1 MATRKSPPVS
11 GGDRD
16 LPPRRG
22 PKAARGQIAERILAA
37 ARTSFAT
44 RGYAGTTLRDVA
56 GTAGVD
62 RALVTYYFDSKAGL
76 LAAAI
81 QPPEGFI
88 EDAMRASSA
97 PLRARGRALTE
108 NMLTQWETP
117 GLAEVLRSIILTAA
131 HEPAAMQRLRGVL
144 TGSLLAA
151 VAGHLDD
158 DERTLRAGLA
168 ASQLIGVAM
177 ARYVWR
183 VGALAELDRDQ
194 VVRYVAPTIQHYL
207 TGRLPARPQ
216 PPAVPAARTEATV
229 HPPHP

>member
-1 MATRKSPPVS
+1 MTTRKSAPAP
-11 GGDRD
+11 GRKRD

-22 PKAARGQIAERILAA
+22 PKAARGEIAERILVA

-44 RGYAGTTLRDVA
+44 RGYAGTTLHDVA
-56 GTAGVD
+56 AAAGVD
-62 RALVTYYFDSKAGL
+62 RALVTYYFTGKAGL

-88 EDAMRASSA
+88 EDVLRASSA
-97 PLRARGRALTE
+97 PLRQRGRALAE

-131 HEPAAMQRLRGVL
+131 HEPTAMQRLRGVF
-144 TGSLLAA
+144 TGNLLAA
-151 VAGHLDD
+151 VAGHLGD
-158 DERTLRAGLA
+158 DERTLRAGLV

-194 VVRYVAPTIQHYL
+194 VVRYIAPTIQRYL
-207 TGRLPARPQ
+207 TGRLPGP
-216 PPAVPAARTEATV
+216 
-229 HPPHP
+229 